1 MATVALLAVFF
12 PLEASA
18 QKVAILASDAD
29 AAINDVKAKL
39 IAAGVCD
46 ITVIKVIEASPTPA
60 TPTLAQLQ
68 QYDAILNWSNFNF
81 AAPGPLGDVLADYVD
96 QGGGVVQAVFAF
108 SPGTWTRLGGR
119 WRTASYGAFNAGLFQ
134 LGAPLTLTATQ
145 PGHPILSGVT
155 TFNGGS
161 SSYHYAGIAT
171 QGAAQVIARWSNT
184 EPLVAAGAGPN
195 GGRVVGLNFYPPSS
209 TSQAGLWDST
219 TGGALLMANSLR
231 YAAETPAPGG
241 PTVVLVA
248 ADDDAALEGVRCRLQ
263 NEGLF
268 TRVDTISAASS
279 ATPTVASLLQYDA
292 VLTWSDSPY
301 GDSTSLGNAL
311 ADYIDQG
318 GGVVQAAF
326 ISFPAAGSNLDGRW
340 RDGGYRP
347 FSGAAAASAA
357 ALTPI
362 YDVPGHVVLSG
373 VPAFTGGAGNYH
385 HTPTVPDAFT
395 ARIASWSDAEPL
407 VAVTTDGRKRVVG
420 LNLFP
425 PAGNTRLI
433 GNTLVFAANH
443 FPEVD
448 AGADQTIEATSAAAV
463 SFTLTGTA
471 SDLDADSLAFSW
483 SGAGSATG
491 QTVNIDVPPPTAPSK
506 TQTVSVT
513 LTVSDGKGGETTDTV
528 SLTVT
533 DTAAPVLSDMPSG
546 IVTAD
551 ATSASG
557 ATVAYGPITALDA
570 VDGNRPVVCSQAGV
584 FPVGDTV
591 VTCSTSDTRDNTAS
605 ASFTVR
611 VSPMPVVEPPPP
623 VVDPAPAVE
632 TPGSMKGAGFV
643 RSKKVKYEFNFAVSE
658 SASGVESVRFSLH
671 TKAGRFVANTMESC
685 KFGDHN
691 VLFSGRGSWKGAAG
705 HRYTVFARDHDRSRR
720 SDRIRMTIT
729 APNGK
734 VVLDVEGDVNGGK
747 LHWIRVEPK
756 PKPKPKVVAKP
767 KVEAKPK
774 VVAKATVAVKA
785 KVVAKP
791 KGK

>member
-1 MATVALLAVFF
+1 MTARFRWLSRVATVAFVAVLF

-18 QKVAILASDAD
+18 QKVAILAADSD

-46 ITVIKVIEASPTPA
+46 ITVIKVIEASPSPA

-68 QYDAILNWSNFNF
+68 QYDAVLNWSNFNF

-119 WRTASYGAFNAGLFQ
+119 WRTGTYGAFNAGLFQ
-134 LGAPLTLTATQ
+134 YGAPLTLTAAQ

-171 QGAAQVIARWSNT
+171 QGTAQVIARWSNI
-184 EPLVAAGAGPN
+184 EPLVAAGAGPL
-195 GGRVVGLNFYPPSS
+195 GGRVVGLNFFPPSD
-209 TSQAGLWDST
+209 TFQAGLWDST

-231 YAAETPAPGG
+231 YAADTPATTSG
-241 PTVVLVA
+241 PTVVVVA

-268 TRVDTISAASS
+268 TRVDKVSAASS

-301 GDSTSLGNAL
+301 GDSTALGNAL

-385 HTPTVPDAFT
+385 HTPIVPDAFT

-407 VAVTTDGRKRVVG
+407 VAVTTDGRKRIVG

-433 GNTLVFAANH
+433 GNTLMFAANH
-443 FPEVD
+443 FPEVN

-463 SFTLTGTA
+463 SFTVTATA
-471 SDLDADSLAFSW
+471 SDLDADSLTYSW
-483 SGAGSATG
+483 SSSAGSATG
-491 QTVNIDVPPPTAPSK
+491 QTVNVDVPPPTAPSK
-506 TQTVSVT
+506 THTISGT
-513 LTVSDGKGGETTDTV
+513 LTVSDGKGGETTDSV
-528 SLTVT
+528 SVTVT
-533 DTAAPVLSDMPSG
+533 DTTAPVLSNMPSA

-570 VDGNRPVVCSQAGV
+570 VDGNRPVACSRAGV
-584 FPVGDTV
+584 FPVGDTL

-611 VSPMPVVEPPPP
+611 VHAFVPEPVPEPVNVPEP
-623 VVDPAPAVE
+623 VID

-643 RSKKVKYEFNFAVSE
+643 RSKNVKYEFVFAVSE

-685 KFGDHN
+685 KFGDRN

-705 HRYTVFARDHDRSRR
+705 HRYAVFARDHDRSKR
-720 SDRIRMTIT
+720 SDKIRMTIT
-729 APNGK
+729 APNGN
-734 VVLDVEGDVNGGK
+734 VVVDVEGDVNGGK

-756 PKPKPKVVAKP
+756 PKPKPKS
-767 KVEAKPK
+767 
-774 VVAKATVAVKA
+774 
-785 KVVAKP
+785 KP

>member
-1 MATVALLAVFF
+1 MAMFF

-18 QKVAILASDAD
+18 QKVAILAADSD

-39 IAAGVCD
+39 IASGVCD
-46 ITVIKVIEASPTPA
+46 ITVIKVIESSPSPA

-68 QYDAILNWSNFNF
+68 QYDAVLNWSNFNF

-96 QGGGVVQAVFAF
+96 QGGGVVQAVFSF
-108 SPGTWTRLGGR
+108 SAGTWTRLGGR
-119 WRTASYGAFNAGLFQ
+119 WRTGAYGAFNAGLFQ
-134 LGAPLTLTATQ
+134 YGAPLTLTATQ
-145 PGHPILSGVT
+145 PGHPILNGAT

-161 SSYHYAGIAT
+161 SSYHYGGLAT

-184 EPLVAAGAGPN
+184 ELLVAAGAGPN

-231 YAAETPAPGG
+231 YAADTPATTSG
-241 PTVVLVA
+241 PTVVVVA

-301 GDSTSLGNAL
+301 GDSTALGNAL

-433 GNTLVFAANH
+433 GNTLLFAANH

-448 AGADQTIEATSAAAV
+448 AGADQTVEATSAAAV
-463 SFTLTGTA
+463 SFTLTATA
-471 SDLDADSLAFSW
+471 SDLDGDSLTYLW

-491 QTVNIDVPPPTAPSK
+491 QTVNIDVPPPTAPNK
-506 TQTVSVT
+506 TQTISGT
-513 LTVSDGKGGETTDTV
+513 LTVSDGKGGETTDSISV
-528 SLTVT
+528 TVT
-533 DTAAPVLSDMPSG
+533 DMTAPVLSNVPSAM
-546 IVTAD
+546 VTAD

-557 ATVAYGPITALDA
+557 ATVAYGPVTALDA
-570 VDGNRPVVCSQAGV
+570 VDGNRPVACSRAGV
-584 FPVGDTV
+584 FPVGDTL

-611 VSPMPVVEPPPP
+611 VRAFVPQPVPEPP
-623 VVDPAPAVE
+623 APEVE

-643 RSKKVKYEFNFAVSE
+643 RVKKVKYDFVFAVSE
-658 SASGVESVRFSLH
+658 SASGAESVRFSLH
-671 TKAGRFVANTMESC
+671 TKAGRFAANTMESC
-685 KFGDHN
+685 KFGDRDA
-691 VLFSGRGSWKGAAG
+691 LFSGRGSWKGAAG
-705 HRYTVFARDHDRSRR
+705 YRYTVFARDRERSNR
-720 SDRIRMTIT
+720 SDKIRMTIT

-734 VVLDVEGDVNGGK
+734 VVVDVEGDVDGGK

-756 PKPKPKVVAKP
+756 PKAKSKVQEKPTVVAKAPVAAKPNVVAKP
-767 KVEAKPK
+767 K
-774 VVAKATVAVKA
+774 
-785 KVVAKP
+785 P